1 VSALHETAPAKGNL
15 CLFVGRARHGDGR
28 HELVTV
34 FQPLR
39 LADRVTLAPAPL
51 GTPADE
57 VVCHGVD
64 GDNLALAALRA
75 FRERTGW
82 SGSPVRVEI
91 DKRIPVAGGLAGG
104 SADAAATLRL
114 AARAAGVR
122 DDRLLRDVARGLGA
136 DVPAQV
142 RPVPV
147 LATGAGDDLRVR
159 APDPEPYGV
168 VLLRARRGLSTAAV
182 FAQADRQGLGRD
194 AGDLADRR
202 AAVEVDLGQA
212 PFGLPPELLHND
224 LEPAAR
230 ALSAE
235 VAAGLDAIREVGA
248 DVALLCGSGP
258 TVAGLFADQLRAR
271 AAAARLAERDPA
283 PVLTAPWRAAA

>member
-1 VSALHETAPAKGNL
+1 VSALHETAPAKVNL
-15 CLFVGRARHGDGR
+15 CLFVGRARPGDGR

-51 GTPADE
+51 GTAADE
-57 VVCHGVD
+57 VVCEGVD

-82 SGSPVRVEI
+82 SGSAVRVEI

-142 RPVPV
+142 RPIPV
-147 LATGAGDDLRVR
+147 LATGAGDELHAR

-182 FAQADRQGLGRD
+182 FAEADRQGLGRD
-194 AGDLADRR
+194 ADDLAGRR
-202 AAVEVDLGQA
+202 TDVERALGAA
-212 PFGLPPELLHND
+212 PFGLPADLLHND

-235 VAAGLDAIREVGA
+235 VADGLDAIRDAGA

-258 TVAGLFADQLRAR
+258 TVAGLFADPLRAR

-283 PVLTAPWRAAA
+283 PVVTAPRRAAA